1 MNFFD
6 QNSAP
11 AISGN
16 LANHAFR
23 GPNPNLTTVG
33 KIGIATYF
41 LPSQVERE
49 SGFKHNI
56 SKHMATLTCLNGQNL
71 E

>member
-16 LANHAFR
+16 LANYAFR
-23 GPNPNLTTVG
+23 THAL
-33 KIGIATYF
+33 
-41 LPSQVERE
+41 E
-49 SGFKHNI
+49 
-56 SKHMATLTCLNGQNL
+56 MAEMRTLTVEL
-71 E
+71 ENDGSTVKLLR